1 MGSGAPWAGPE
12 LVRLCGQWS
21 SSDLSG
27 SPGKH
32 CLLPAYI
39 TPSAIIPWPLS
50 WDSLLPYNF
59 ITDRFALSLKGHF
72 FHPEKERKC
81 EMELAEVG
89 PPSGPIFQPGLVE
102 LTSPWRDL
110 WWRESRSTAS
120 RTSRSPGPP
129 SRLGTL
135 LPSRWVL
142 GLNLPKHRETV
153 AGC

>member
-1 MGSGAPWAGPE
+1 MGSGASWAIPE

-21 SSDLSG
+21 STDRPG
-27 SPGKH
+27 SPGKY

-39 TPSAIIPWPLS
+39 TPSAIIPWQPS

-59 ITDRFALSLKGHF
+59 ITDRFAPSLKGHF

-110 WWRESRSTAS
+110 WWRESHSTAS
-120 RTSRSPGPP
+120 RTSSTPGSP
-129 SRLGTL
+129 SHLGTL
-135 LPSRWVL
+135 LLCRWVP
-142 GLNLPKHRETV
+142 GLNLPKHR
-153 AGC
+153 